1 MTTAHTEAPPSAGR
15 AGLFL
20 ARFQHVFHKY
30 FLAFL
35 VGSYFVAAVLPGPG
49 LWIRGVSFGTV
60 KVVGEPTHV
69 TLPMMMLGL
78 LLFNAGLGARVEEL
92 KGIAR
97 RPAALLAGLAGNLLI
112 PIVFIFAVS
121 NVLRFWHNPEELQTI
136 LVGLALV
143 AAMPIAGSSTAWS
156 QNANGNVAL
165 SLGLVVA
172 STLLSPLTTPIALHS
187 VGFMAKGDYAEDL
200 HELATSGTGGFLAVS
215 VVAPSLLGLLARFT
229 LGEKRL
235 ARAKGTIKLINAAN
249 LLLLNYSN
257 AAIALPQAIKEPDYD
272 FLIAILVIVAA
283 LCALGFGSGAL
294 IARLLGAGDAT
305 RSSLMYGLG
314 MNNNGTGLV
323 LASLTLAD
331 HPQVMLPIIGYN
343 LVQQVVAGGV
353 GFFLFREEPP
363 EPEAVPSAELASGGR
378 QPPVGSGGRI
388 EPTGG

>member
-1 MTTAHTEAPPSAGR
+1 VTTIPREGAGTHR
-15 AGLFL
+15 VGRSL

-60 KVVGEPTHV
+60 KVVGDPTHV

-78 LLFNAGLGARVEEL
+78 LLFNAGLGAKVEEL

-112 PIVFIFAVS
+112 PIAFIFAVS
-121 NVLRFWHNPEELQTI
+121 QILKFWHNPDELQTI

-165 SLGLVVA
+165 SLGLVIA
-172 STLLSPLTTPIALHS
+172 STLLSPLTTPIALNS

-215 VVAPSLLGLLARFT
+215 VVAPSLLGLLARAL

-235 ARAKGTIKLINAAN
+235 ARARPTIKLVNAAN

-257 AAIALPQAIKEPDYD
+257 AAIALPQAVKHPDYD
-272 FLIAILVIVAA
+272 FLVAIFVIVAA
-283 LCALGFGSGAL
+283 LCAAGFGAGAL
-294 IARLLGAGDAT
+294 IARLLGAGEST
-305 RSSLMYGLG
+305 RSALMFGLG

-353 GFFLFREEPP
+353 GFFLFREEQPG
-363 EPEAVPSAELASGGR
+363 SASAAAASGGDAF
-378 QPPVGSGGRI
+378 PAS
-388 EPTGG
+388 